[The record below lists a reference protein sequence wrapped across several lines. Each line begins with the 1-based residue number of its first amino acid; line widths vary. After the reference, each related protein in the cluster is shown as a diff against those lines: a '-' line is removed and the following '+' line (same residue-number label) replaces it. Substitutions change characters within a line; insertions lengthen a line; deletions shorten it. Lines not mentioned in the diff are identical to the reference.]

1 LGGPEQS
8 SHRAISWPGNS
19 LPSPELPSRLMKCG
33 EVAKSYPLVGCVS
46 MIRIKD
52 GKQAPENRCEI
63 YRFTAGGASA
73 VTGWPRSPPA
83 WGHGKASRLKPLL
96 QVRKNA
102 CGAGGYL
109 CRLCENLAFPRQ
121 AMKMSPLTETDISLW
136 ATSKAKGASR
146 AACFHRRWKKWFP
159 NTTLCA

>member
-1 LGGPEQS
+1 
-8 SHRAISWPGNS
+8 
-19 LPSPELPSRLMKCG
+19 MKCG

-109 CRLCENLAFPRQ
+109 WGRVYPGRRGWERHSRRSIVTPAGIKPAPHTRCGGAARRLGVSVGPR
-121 AMKMSPLTETDISLW
+121 L
-136 ATSKAKGASR
+136 SR
-146 AACFHRRWKKWFP
+146 PTGWG
-159 NTTLCA
+159 TTLRAGAAPPLAGLKP